1 MIVKTIISHEFKT
14 PLNIILSGTQLL
26 IKTLEHD
33 EKINKDYILKYLNI
47 SKQNSYR
54 ILRIINN
61 VLDTTVFSFTIM

>member
-1 MIVKTIISHEFKT
+1 M
-14 PLNIILSGTQLL
+14 
-26 IKTLEHD
+26 KTLEHD

-61 VLDTTVFSFTIM
+61 VLDTTVFSFTIMSKNFFYKYLNK